1 MGFVIKTENERNPVA
16 QGPTAEQTRI
26 QELEALVKQ
35 HNDFLEENG
44 YAIKFDMW
52 KDIKAD
58 IQANGVEVITPKTE
72 GEYVDFEELTSD
84 DVASLE
90 NEK

>member
-1 MGFVIKTENERNPVA
+1 MGFVIKTEDERNPVK

-26 QELEALVKQ
+26 EQLEAEVKQ

-52 KDIKAD
+52 KDLKAQ
-58 IQANGVEVITPKTE
+58 IQASGIEVITPKTD
-72 GEYVDFEELTSD
+72 GDYVDFEEI
-84 DVASLE
+84 
-90 NEK
+90 N